1 MRSALST
8 TLSARSRKC
17 AIYRNGQRTSPL
29 AVIKSAFL
37 SPQMFAL
44 SLPPRMRKGTLFLRT
59 PGWALKW
66 DRSGQGFG
74 SHWRGLGGSPRL
86 LLVVQLRLSFLTPCP
101 LFLSSSFLPPF
112 SPCTA
117 CLLKVPEASLR
128 PTWFPGCSSRPA
140 SCAVCLPSHPC
151 PPAWGKE
158 QGLSGLQQY
167 L

>member
-1 MRSALST
+1 MCHIQEWTKNQSSSCYKICFLVPSNVCSFLASQNEERHP
-8 TLSARSRKC
+8 LSANPRLGSQM
-17 AIYRNGQRTSPL
+17 GQ
-29 AVIKSAFL
+29 V
-37 SPQMFAL
+37 
-44 SLPPRMRKGTLFLRT
+44 
-59 PGWALKW
+59 
-66 DRSGQGFG
+66 RSGLWEPLEGP
-74 SHWRGLGGSPRL
+74 WRKPSPPPCGPAQTL
-86 LLVVQLRLSFLTPCP
+86 LSLTPCP